1 MGPLEQIS
9 DIVFAS
15 PTLIGVTGLLFCIG
29 VAWFVEQVRTAE

>member
-15 PTLIGVTGLLFCIG
+15 PTLIGVAVLAFAVG
-29 VAWFVEQVRTAE
+29 VTWIVEQVRRSA